1 MRLFALTFV
10 ALLVPVSATLGEPVE
25 KPAAVVE
32 KPAALV
38 ADGSPE
44 IPRELA
50 ARTRPYLEYRTAY
63 FLGWHPTDRSMLIV
77 TRFGNTSQVHR
88 VARPEGARVQISF
101 ASRVA
106 ASSFGKARFS
116 STAARR
122 SIPLWTSMPKRMS
135 TT

>member
-50 ARTRPYLEYRTAY
+50 ARTRAPIFRQ
-63 FLGWHPTDRSMLIV
+63 PTC
-77 TRFGNTSQVHR
+77 
-88 VARPEGARVQISF
+88 
-101 ASRVA
+101 
-106 ASSFGKARFS
+106 
-116 STAARR
+116 
-122 SIPLWTSMPKRMS
+122 W
-135 TT
+135 